1 VVINYRYY
9 VWFVG
14 VVMTIKEE
22 FLVFANQ
29 KRIAWNME
37 QFAHGLE
44 EVADV
49 ETFIKHFPDVLEDW
63 LNEQK
68 E

>member
-1 VVINYRYY
+1 MKRES
-9 VWFVG
+9 
-14 VVMTIKEE
+14 IKEE
-22 FLVFANQ
+22 FLVYANQ
-29 KRIAWNME
+29 RRIAWNIE

-49 ETFIKHFPDVLEDW
+49 ETFIKQFPNTLDDW
-63 LNEQK
+63 LNEKK

>member
-1 VVINYRYY
+1 
-9 VWFVG
+9 
-14 VVMTIKEE
+14 MTIKEE